1 MGEILAAAA
10 VGAGIFAAGVLAGVR
25 LIKNWEGWK

>member
-1 MGEILAAAA
+1 MLDYILAAA
-10 VGAGIFAAGVLAGVR
+10 VGAGIFAAGLLAGVR